1 MSERSTWQVGWPP
14 KRGGDTVY
22 GYKCER
28 CGAYLDPGE
37 KCDCAIEREKA
48 AELRAQSGKQI
59 KKRTSRR
66 KAALCKA

>member
-1 MSERSTWQVGWPP
+1 M
-14 KRGGDTVY
+14 Y

-48 AELRAQSGKQI
+48 TELRAQSGKQI